1 MAKEPEAEAVDPDV
15 ATEALREALMSVG
28 IVLPSLA
35 ADAASPDLGLVNL
48 GRVRAAV
55 AIRLAEAVRRK
66 GGVSA

>member
-1 MAKEPEAEAVDPDV
+1 MATAKGPEAVDPDV

-35 ADAASPDLGLVNL
+35 ADAASDLGLVSL

-55 AIRLAEAVRRK
+55 AMRLADVVRQK
-66 GGVSA
+66 SGAGA